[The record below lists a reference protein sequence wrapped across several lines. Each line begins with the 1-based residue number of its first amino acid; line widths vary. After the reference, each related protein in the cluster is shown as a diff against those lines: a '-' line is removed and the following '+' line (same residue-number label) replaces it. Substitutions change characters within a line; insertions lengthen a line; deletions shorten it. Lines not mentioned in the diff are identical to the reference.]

1 MENGERTIRLDL
13 TCQGIKRI
21 TMLPL
26 DNDGMSILKGHGMD
40 AEEAFGDL
48 FDKVW
53 REDAGQL
60 SGAACQRSD
69 LRLPLRYG

>member
-26 DNDGMSILKGHGMD
+26 DNDGMSILKRHGMD
-40 AEEAFGDL
+40 AEEATSKNKKL
-48 FDKVW
+48 LKN
-53 REDAGQL
+53 
-60 SGAACQRSD
+60 
-69 LRLPLRYG
+69 